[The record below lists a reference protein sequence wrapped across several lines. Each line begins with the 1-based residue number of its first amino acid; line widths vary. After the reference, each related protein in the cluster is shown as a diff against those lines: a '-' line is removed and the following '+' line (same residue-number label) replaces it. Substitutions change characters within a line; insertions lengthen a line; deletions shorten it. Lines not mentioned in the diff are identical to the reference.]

1 MYTPYR
7 TYEKKQSEIVVLS
20 NIFEIQI
27 VQAMENY
34 SNAEKERSRFKGE
47 ESKRFKSILYVLLS
61 AAILGYTNLQ
71 FILAI
76 DENLAFFHMVLFV
89 GFFTCKMAVNK
100 NC

>member
-47 ESKRFKSILYVLLS
+47 ESKRFKSILYKVTQ
-61 AAILGYTNLQ
+61 IYNLYLQ
-71 FILAI
+71 LTRISLFFIWFYL
-76 DENLAFFHMVLFV
+76 
-89 GFFTCKMAVNK
+89 
-100 NC
+100 